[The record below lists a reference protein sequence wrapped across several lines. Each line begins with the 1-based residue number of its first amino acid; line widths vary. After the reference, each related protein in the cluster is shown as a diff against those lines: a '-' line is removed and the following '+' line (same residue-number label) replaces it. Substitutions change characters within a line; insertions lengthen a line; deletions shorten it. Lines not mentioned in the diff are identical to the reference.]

1 MPDASTTRRSW
12 TSPQWPRAVVDLR
25 VATRDWVFQLIG
37 HPKVLEAAL
46 AVGLRTPALLRPVV
60 QVMANLVDRPGD
72 SLVDRT
78 VRLLERAVPAA
89 TTQTVLPLESPVTP
103 GSAPGG
109 PVQSAPKI
117 R

>member
-1 MPDASTTRRSW
+1 M
-12 TSPQWPRAVVDLR
+12 L
-25 VATRDWVFQLIG
+25 
-37 HPKVLEAAL
+37 KAAL

-89 TTQTVLPLESPVTP
+89 TTQTMLPVEAPVTP
-103 GSAPGG
+103 GAGPGRDA
-109 PVQSAPKI
+109 QSTRKI